1 MTDPRIIILANN
13 LINYSCEVQPGEKVL
28 IESIGLEA
36 PLVKELVKAVY
47 AAGGLPFVTIKERS
61 LDRVLILQASEEQL
75 KMMAHYEAIRM
86 SDMDAYI
93 GIRSGDNAAEFSDI
107 PAEKMELYQK
117 LFLQEVHMKIRVPRT
132 KWVILRYPSPSMAQ
146 LANTSTESFEDF
158 YFEVCNLDY
167 ARMAKAMNPLVEL
180 MNQTDQVHIKGPGT
194 DLRFSI
200 KGIPAIKC
208 AGKQNIPDGEV
219 FTAPVRDSVNGHI
232 TYNTPALYQGKAFDQ
247 IYLEFKDGKVI
258 NARANNS
265 EQLNR
270 ILNTD
275 EGARYIG
282 EFAIGVNPYVI
293 KPMRDTLFDEKIS
306 GSIHFTPGDS
316 YDECPNGNK
325 SAIHWDLVLIQTPD
339 YGGGEI
345 YFDNQLIRQ
354 DGLFVLPELKPLNP
368 ENLK

>member
-1 MTDPRIIILANN
+1 MTDPRIITLANN

-47 AAGGLPFVTIKERS
+47 AAGGLPFVTIKERF
-61 LDRVLILQASEEQL
+61 LDRGLILQASEEQL

-117 LFLQEVHMKIRVPRT
+117 LFIQEVHMKIRVPRT

-194 DLRFSI
+194 DLCFSI

-270 ILNTD
+270 ILDTD